1 MVDNV
6 KVIQKRYFSDFE
18 HELKT
23 EIRENGAKI
32 KDIKFCV
39 NPIIEKSYSNYEKYY
54 AMIIF
59 GGVIN
64 YVG

>member
-1 MVDNV
+1 MIDNI
-6 KVIQKRYFSDFE
+6 KIIQKKYYSDFE
-18 HELKT
+18 DELKT

-39 NPIIEKSYSNYEKYY
+39 NPIIEKSHSDDEKYY

-59 GGVIN
+59 GEE
-64 YVG
+64 

>member
-1 MVDNV
+1 MVDNI
-6 KVIQKRYFSDFE
+6 KIIEEEYLSDFE
-18 HELKT
+18 RELKT

-39 NPIIEKSYSNYEKYY
+39 NPKIKSGYGSSYSCGATYY

-59 GGVIN
+59 GEE
-64 YVG
+64 

>member
-1 MVDNV
+1 MVDNI
-6 KVIQKRYFSDFE
+6 KIIQKEYFSVFDDA
-18 HELKT
+18 LKT

-39 NPIIEKSYSNYEKYY
+39 NPNDDEKYY

-59 GGVIN
+59 GEE
-64 YVG
+64 